1 MEKHYVNIEV
11 THLMPDNIFNKRHE
25 TNQQTKQLARGVTC
39 VYLSFWTALSLL
51 HKDVATDKI

>member
-39 VYLSFWTALSLL
+39 VYLSF
-51 HKDVATDKI
+51 